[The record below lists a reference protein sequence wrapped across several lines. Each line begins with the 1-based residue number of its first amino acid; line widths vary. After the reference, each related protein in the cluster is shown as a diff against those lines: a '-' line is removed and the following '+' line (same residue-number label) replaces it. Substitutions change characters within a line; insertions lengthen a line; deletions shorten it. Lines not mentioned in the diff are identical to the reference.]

1 MKEKFVSRRDK
12 VDFVTSSYSCI
23 REAQRLMQKYIL
35 NADLFNVLNKDSA
48 MESLLGHAVA
58 PSDFDDATECAKLRA
73 EMTTKLEESMFNA
86 SGNIR
91 ASLEGYVTDLTSTIQ
106 AYDARQEADSRLR
119 QSFYKIAATLS
130 DEDKKKFGEL
140 VVDALCYTYT
150 NAEEVLNELENV
162 SSFISTECDCEN
174 LKSIASTNGSQMSED
189 QKKYLDDLEAKIC
202 NTPFVKDDL
211 FDIMMDDRLVG
222 MTVEALG
229 FTIDNLVKL
238 LKRADKVYPKFIKSV
253 RILKEAIIRPDA
265 TTESLAV
272 VNCKFFDLMDKF
284 AHFVWD
290 GSKSLH
296 YITEQTSLMISPLVA
311 QPPKNKE
318 RSEEILDAQTPKS
331 KDRSEEIEEANT
343 GDGTIQTNQ
352 PGDEPI
358 VTD

>member
-1 MKEKFVSRRDK
+1 MKEKFVSRRDG
-12 VDFVTSSYSCI
+12 VDFVTKSYSCI
-23 REAQRLMQKYIL
+23 REAQRLMQKHIL

-58 PSDFDDATECAKLRA
+58 SSDFDDATECAKLRA

-86 SGNIR
+86 CGNIR
-91 ASLEGYVTDLTSTIQ
+91 ESLECYVTDLTGTIQ
-106 AYDARQEADSRLR
+106 AYDARHEADSRLR
-119 QSFYKIAATLS
+119 KSFYQIAATLS

-140 VVDALCYTYT
+140 VVDALCFTYT

-174 LKSIASTNGSQMSED
+174 LKTIASTNGAQMSDD
-189 QKKYLDDLEAKIC
+189 QKDYLKDLEDKIC
-202 NTPFVKDDL
+202 DTPFVKNDL
-211 FDIMMDDRLVG
+211 FDVLMDDRLVG
-222 MTVEALG
+222 MSAEALG

-238 LKRADKVYPKFIKSV
+238 LKRADKVEAKFIKTV
-253 RILKEAIIRPDA
+253 RLLKEAIVRPDA
-265 TTESLAV
+265 TTEALAV

-290 GSKSLH
+290 GSKCLH
-296 YITEQTSLMISPLVA
+296 YLTEQTTLMTNQLVA

-318 RSEEILDAQTPKS
+318 RSED
-331 KDRSEEIEEANT
+331 IEEENT
-343 GDGTIQTNQ
+343 GDDNIQTNQ
-352 PGDEPI
+352 PGDDPI